1 VALVHA
7 SDQFV
12 EGRKERR
19 DVTRRVPD
27 DDIPLIPPGVVGRA
41 RRQLQAFVEQRRYEP
56 ALAMTRPMSELVD
69 PAVKSDRIKRSID
82 TDGSPASILAT
93 RDWLDLM
100 RRASAACE
108 RFLFNRRR
116 LSSRA
121 KETRTSTKAA
131 SASVRPRNSL
141 ASATFQPARWSFS
154 FLSFRIS
161 TSSTSLRQVTPSSLI
176 LSSRHLGPI
185 SGSALQLGIP
195 RFSPF
200 CSIRSRNPASRR
212 AASENGG
219 LLTSPCNQ
227 TSGLS

>member
-1 VALVHA
+1 
-7 SDQFV
+7 
-12 EGRKERR
+12 
-19 DVTRRVPD
+19 
-27 DDIPLIPPGVVGRA
+27 
-41 RRQLQAFVEQRRYEP
+41 
-56 ALAMTRPMSELVD
+56 MTRPMSELVD

-161 TSSTSLRQVTPSSLI
+161 TSSTSLDYIVSLQAV
-176 LSSRHLGPI
+176 LAPVDDRLWR
-185 SGSALQLGIP
+185 LP
-195 RFSPF
+195 RFLGEHLQNDYGVRIDPKDNAPRYAFVVDPQFS
-200 CSIRSRNPASRR
+200 ASRSDLGQCLATWHPEVLPLLQHPEQESCFPPGRIGKWR
-212 AASENGG
+212 A
-219 LLTSPCNQ
+219 LD
-227 TSGLS
+227 LSVQPDKRFILIWHRSKLCHI